1 MKFLPPA
8 AAAQLTQKS
17 SKAVDNA
24 AAVAEVRD
32 LKANTV
38 QQQSK
43 RHPACVVQ
51 AAAEA
56 VVSAQDLVLSCKDA
70 LKKAESTCSSLIG
83 IFDNHEIHSS
93 ANLPP
98 CRACTC
104 WGMQARKRQL
114 MKSY

>member
-32 LKANTV
+32 LQANTV
-38 QQQSK
+38 EQQGKPHS
-43 RHPACVVQ
+43 ACAVQ

-56 VVSAQDLVLSCKDA
+56 VVSAQDLVLSCKEA
-70 LKKAESTCSSLIG
+70 LKKAESACSSLIG
-83 IFDNHEIHSS
+83 IFDNHGVQSS
-93 ANLPP
+93 ASLMP
-98 CRACTC
+98 C
-104 WGMQARKRQL
+104 
-114 MKSY
+114 